1 MKLIDADKL
10 KIGIS
15 EKTKTSSEVS
25 RFIDIINE
33 QPTAY
38 DVDSVCEELEE
49 ELKLADKEKERC
61 IKENP
66 LQFDSAK
73 GYANGIANA
82 IEIVRSGSFVY
93 ETNNIDIEPV
103 SNEFLEDC
111 KRISEKYKK
120 KENENE

>member
-49 ELKLADKEKERC
+49 ELKLADK
-61 IKENP
+61 
-66 LQFDSAK
+66 
-73 GYANGIANA
+73 
-82 IEIVRSGSFVY
+82 
-93 ETNNIDIEPV
+93 
-103 SNEFLEDC
+103 
-111 KRISEKYKK
+111 KRKDA
-120 KENENE
+120 

>member
-82 IEIVRSGSFVY
+82 IEIVRSGAFVY
-93 ETNNIDIEPV
+93 EANNIDIEPV

>member
-25 RFIDIINE
+25 RFINIINE

-82 IEIVRSGSFVY
+82 IEIVKSGAFVC

-103 SNEFLEDC
+103 SNEFLEDR